1 MSRKQSIPKETLHSE
16 KYDYKVEQRPL
27 YDHKQRPVV
36 VGKSPIFGNFR
47 TDNGVCLGTSTK
59 QYEIVNNGVVVEKV
73 EEALRGSNL
82 GEFKSKKLATR
93 DGARFYGVY
102 DFPSQ
107 QEEVAVGDIVSMRLT
122 LNNSFDRSCGL
133 SWSLGLLRKIC
144 SNGMVTMVND
154 TSLSQ
159 RHSTRL
165 SFDSITDSLNEC
177 MDKYRESVN
186 VFKKM
191 REFELSKEQGELIL
205 DNLVIKKVL
214 SESLKDSIA
223 PIWTNKSFRIESGRN
238 DVAHDRNMYNLYNAV
253 TQHLTHEVQEHRFEL
268 SSRSN
273 RNVLGNLH
281 KATREP
287 AFFKKLT
294 SKVPEKQKTATVV
307 DLSAN

>member
-16 KYDYKVEQRPL
+16 KYDYEVEQLPL

-47 TDNGVCLGTSTK
+47 TDTGVCLGTSTK
-59 QYEIVNNGVVVEKV
+59 QYEIVNNGLVVEKV
-73 EEALRGSNL
+73 EEALRDSNL
-82 GEFKSKKLATR
+82 GEFKSSKIATR

-102 DFPSQ
+102 DFPRQ
-107 QEEVAVGDIVSMRLT
+107 QESVSVGDVVSMRLT

-133 SWSLGLLRKIC
+133 SWSLGLLRLVC
-144 SNGMVTMVND
+144 SNGMVSVVND

-165 SFDSITDSLNEC
+165 SFDSITESLNEC

-191 REFELSKEQGELIL
+191 KEFELSKEQGELIL
-205 DNLVIKKVL
+205 DNLAIRKVL
-214 SESLKDSIA
+214 SESLKDSIT
-223 PIWTNKSFRIESGRN
+223 PIWTNKSFRVESGHN
-238 DVAHDRNMYNLYNAV
+238 NVAHDRNMYNLYNAV
-253 TQHLTHEVQEHRFEL
+253 TQHLTHDVQEHRFEL
-268 SSRSN
+268 STRAN
-273 RNVLGNLH
+273 RGVLSNLH

-287 AFFKKLT
+287 VFFKKLT

>member
-16 KYDYKVEQRPL
+16 KYDYEVEQLPL

-47 TDNGVCLGTSTK
+47 TDTGVCLGTSTK
-59 QYEIVNNGVVVEKV
+59 QYEIVNNGLVVEKV
-73 EEALRGSNL
+73 EEALRDSNL

-102 DFPSQ
+102 DFPRQ
-107 QEEVAVGDIVSMRLT
+107 QEEVSVGDVVSMRLT

-133 SWSLGLLRKIC
+133 SWSLGLLRLVC
-144 SNGMVTMVND
+144 SNGMVSVVND

-165 SFDSITDSLNEC
+165 SFDSITESLNEC

-191 REFELSKEQGELIL
+191 KEFELSKEGELIL
-205 DNLVIKKVL
+205 DNLAIRKVL
-214 SESLKDSIA
+214 SESLKDSIT
-223 PIWTNKSFRIESGRN
+223 PIWTNKSFRVESGHN
-238 DVAHDRNMYNLYNAV
+238 NVAHDRNMYNLYNAA
-253 TQHLTHEVQEHRFEL
+253 TQHLTSGKNRKSVQADRYEYASKVNESIL
-268 SSRSN
+268 
-273 RNVLGNLH
+273 
-281 KATREP
+281 
-287 AFFKKLT
+287 KKLT
-294 SKVPEKQKTATVV
+294 KAAKDKTFFAKLTRKPVAKSNDV
-307 DLSAN
+307 LVAS

>member
-16 KYDYKVEQRPL
+16 KYDYEVEQLPL

-47 TDNGVCLGTSTK
+47 TDTGVCLGTSTK
-59 QYEIVNNGVVVEKV
+59 QYEIVNNGLVVEKV
-73 EEALRGSNL
+73 EEALRDSNL
-82 GEFKSKKLATR
+82 GEFKSSKIATR

-102 DFPSQ
+102 DFPHQ
-107 QEEVAVGDIVSMRLT
+107 QESVSVGDVVSMRLT

-133 SWSLGLLRKIC
+133 SWSLGLLRLVC
-144 SNGMVTMVND
+144 SNGMVSVVND

-165 SFDSITDSLNEC
+165 SFDSITESLNEC

-191 REFELSKEQGELIL
+191 KEFELSKEQGELIL
-205 DNLVIKKVL
+205 DNLAIRKVL
-214 SESLKDSIA
+214 SESLKDSIT
-223 PIWTNKSFRIESGRN
+223 PIWTNKSFRVESGHN
-238 DVAHDRNMYNLYNAV
+238 NVAHDRNMYNLYNAV
-253 TQHLTHEVQEHRFEL
+253 TQHLTHDVQEHRFEL
-268 SSRSN
+268 STRAN
-273 RNVLGNLH
+273 RGVLSNLH

-287 AFFKKLT
+287 VFFKKLT